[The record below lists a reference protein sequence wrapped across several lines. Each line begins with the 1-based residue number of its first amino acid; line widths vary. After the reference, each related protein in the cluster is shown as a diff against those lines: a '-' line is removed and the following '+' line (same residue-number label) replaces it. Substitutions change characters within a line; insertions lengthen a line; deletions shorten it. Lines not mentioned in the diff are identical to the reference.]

1 MVLPEPAQFVRLVVA
16 QEREIGCDDHVPTRF
31 FAVDGGHDIRR
42 FPITL
47 LTSEMLMPRRLAIS
61 DRLIPPRN
69 GPLPYI
75 FLMTSVGTS
84 SAPFQK
90 VADRRVSAFIIDT
103 PYILGVNHSRVAG
116 ERPPP

>member
-1 MVLPEPAQFVRLVVA
+1 MRL
-16 QEREIGCDDHVPTRF
+16 
-31 FAVDGGHDIRR
+31 
-42 FPITL
+42 FPITR
-47 LTSEMLMPRRLAIS
+47 LTSEILMPNLLAIS
-61 DRLIPPRN
+61 DRLMPPRN

-75 FLMTSVGTS
+75 FLIISIGTS

-103 PYILGVNHSRVAG
+103 PYILGVNLSRVAG